1 MERRGLSADDHSAV
15 AVRRWLIGP
24 RRQLAAL
31 ERALRLRLRCAE
43 PAFFRFQLQPKK
55 GLIVAREPTG
65 MILGHDTPLRLDSAA
80 KIAFPDGGM
89 TAAGLR
95 REWKRGRLVI
105 ERVAGKDFTTLN
117 HIERMREQ
125 CRVEQSRPDY
135 GKDLSAATSAADSPT
150 PQPGSFLMADDNL
163 ILESVLTTLARRSA
177 HSQTT

>member
-1 MERRGLSADDHSAV
+1 
-15 AVRRWLIGP
+15 
-24 RRQLAAL
+24 
-31 ERALRLRLRCAE
+31 
-43 PAFFRFQLQPKK
+43 
-55 GLIVAREPTG
+55 
-65 MILGHDTPLRLDSAA
+65 MIFGHDTPLRLDAAA

-135 GKDLSAATSAADSPT
+135 GKDLSAATSATDSPT
-150 PQPGSFLMADDNL
+150 PQPGSSLMADDNL
-163 ILESVLTTLARRSA
+163 ILESVLTTLERRSA